1 MVMKVIVGIA
11 LILPLFALAV
21 VLIMRVV
28 VLWVIIAF
36 SPFLIV
42 LYVFDFKV
50 PGVGEKASL
59 GNIL

>member
-28 VLWVIIAF
+28 VLWVVIAF

-42 LYVFDFKV
+42 LYVFDFQV
-50 PGVGEKASL
+50 PGVGKKASL